1 MKIVSLKMIAIFL
14 LTPLTTMAA
23 LYEGTEAKECFTNN
37 ENSPQQENCLSEQKI
52 KSENKLSALIF
63 ETEKRIKA
71 NNIGSFNGKEEAN
84 ETYGDVYSRRFLQAQ
99 EKWKEY
105 RHELCLAVATEINED
120 AWDYQSYRDQC
131 EINLNKRHME
141 EINLMG
147 LPPVN

>member
-1 MKIVSLKMIAIFL
+1 MKRFVFLILTLFFLL
-14 LTPLTTMAA
+14 LTPVKAELSW
-23 LYEGTEAKECFTNN
+23 GTERDVCFK
-37 ENSPQQENCLSEQKI
+37 QEKTISEAYNCLS
-52 KSENKLSALIF
+52 KSNDNIGRQLDALIF

-71 NNIGSFNGKEEAN
+71 NNIGSFNGKGEAN
-84 ETYGDVYSRRFLQAQ
+84 KTYGDVYSRRFLQAQ

-131 EINLNKRHME
+131 EINLNKRHIE

>member
-1 MKIVSLKMIAIFL
+1 MKIVSLKVIAIFL
-14 LTPLTTMAA
+14 LIPLTTLAA
-23 LYEGTEAKECFTNN
+23 LYEGTEAKGCFTNN
-37 ENSPQQENCLSEQKI
+37 ENSYQQENCLSEQKI
-52 KSENKLSALIF
+52 KSENKLNALIF